1 MEGLYIGITRFRDDI
16 EIFMSPSKILFSA
29 DRTTYKAAFNVCDG
43 LPVNEMAEMM
53 RGVEND

>member
-16 EIFMSPSKILFSA
+16 EILINPSEILFSSY
-29 DRTTYKAAFNVCDG
+29 RTTYKAAFNVCDD